1 MRDHLS
7 TCGVCHI
14 RLVVPIRLGGA
25 FAGLVPGGDVCV
37 HGIGS
42 HHPCQVCRDDV
53 IRRKIAELEERK
65 P

>member
-37 HGIGS
+37 D
-42 HHPCQVCRDDV
+42 CANLLEAAFQVGNVKRPRLTC
-53 IRRKIAELEERK
+53 
-65 P
+65 